1 MKVGTFFSGVG
12 SPEQALRNLGI
23 KHEIEFAC
31 DIDKYAKETYL
42 KNFNPKLY
50 AEDIT
55 TLDMKDLSYVDLLVF
70 GFPCQAFSLAGK
82 RGGFDDTRGTLFY
95 DALRYLKEH
104 RPRYFIA
111 ENVKGLVSHDNGKT
125 FQTIIDC
132 LAKTTNYQ
140 MTLMPFD
147 NLGYNIHYKVLN
159 TKDFG
164 IPQNRERIFI
174 IGIRDDEDNN
184 FNFPKE
190 IPLELKL
197 KDILQDNPNSKYYLK
212 RNITTTNKDI
222 TISNRTKGAALRTWP
237 RTSNPDKD
245 REQGRSKRLELRK
258 DNLANSITTHE
269 HDSLICHSLYPR
281 SSKTGKCGTAYCLDT
296 GNNQAIELQKN
307 ARKIQIAGYVKGK
320 TKNYERESNAV
331 LNPNGIAMTL
341 TAQGGGNTSGRAI
354 VELQRLEDVKLTAT
368 KRINETPKEINEFLR
383 EKKNISIKEI
393 ADKLKIPKTQAE
405 HYFRIDK
412 YRAIPSIEIWNKLKE
427 LLHFDSRHDKQVCE
441 IEQSEYTFESS
452 SRLYSDKGLGATLQ
466 TTENT
471 LYKSQNRIR
480 RLTPIECE
488 RLQGFPDN
496 FTEGVSDTQRYKQM
510 GNTITVNVIQA
521 ILKNLKTN

>member
-42 KNFNPKLY
+42 KNFKPKLF
-50 AEDIT
+50 ATDIT
-55 TLDMKDLSYVDLLVF
+55 TLDMTDLPYVDLLVF
-70 GFPCQAFSLAGK
+70 GFPCQAFSMAGK

-140 MTLMPFD
+140 MSLMPFD
-147 NLGYNIHYKVLN
+147 NLHYHIHYKVLN

-164 IPQNRERIFI
+164 LPQNRERIFI

-197 KDILQDNPNSKYYLK
+197 KDILQDNPNSKYYLSDKMIKGMKKTKFYTYANIVQKGDVSSSLLASDCKLPKCVEVDEKYYLSDKAIAKIK
-212 RNITTTNKDI
+212 RHNNKSI
-222 TISNRTKGAALRTWP
+222 NNELSNSIHAGYYKMGGRDQQYIKVDEKYYL
-237 RTSNPDKD
+237 SE
-245 REQGRSKRLELRK
+245 EQQKRLLERT
-258 DNLANSITTHE
+258 DVDIENVDEPT
-269 HDSLICHSLYPR
+269 
-281 SSKTGKCGTAYCLDT
+281 CLDVYNKKLVKDT
-296 GNNQAIELQKN
+296 SICLTEPHHNNL
-307 ARKIQIAGYVKGK
+307 RLVTK
-320 TKNYERESNAV
+320 TK
-331 LNPNGIAMTL
+331 
-341 TAQGGGNTSGRAI
+341 
-354 VELQRLEDVKLTAT
+354 
-368 KRINETPKEINEFLR
+368 
-383 EKKNISIKEI
+383 
-393 ADKLKIPKTQAE
+393 
-405 HYFRIDK
+405 
-412 YRAIPSIEIWNKLKE
+412 
-427 LLHFDSRHDKQVCE
+427 
-441 IEQSEYTFESS
+441 
-452 SRLYSDKGLGATLQ
+452 
-466 TTENT
+466 
-471 LYKSQNRIR
+471 NRIR

-496 FTEGVSDTQRYKQM
+496 FTAGVSDTQSYKQM

-521 ILKNLKTN
+521 ILKNLIK

>member
-42 KNFNPKLY
+42 KNFKPKEFY
-50 AEDIT
+50 NDIT
-55 TLDMKDLSYVDLLVF
+55 SLNMKDLAYVDLLVF

-82 RGGFDDTRGTLFY
+82 RQGFEDTRGTLFY
-95 DALRYLKEH
+95 DTLRYLKEH
-104 RPRYFIA
+104 KPRYFIA
-111 ENVKGLVSHDNGKT
+111 ENVKGLLSHDNGKT

-140 MTLMPFD
+140 MSLMPFD
-147 NLGYNIHYKVLN
+147 NLGYHIHYKVLN

-164 IPQNRERIFI
+164 LPQNRERIFI
-174 IGIRDDEDNN
+174 IGIRDDKDNN

-197 KDILQDNPNSKYYLK
+197 KDILQDNPNSKYNLSKNTILEKGRGNVLYHRKGFATNTQVYDINKICGTIDTCTGGGRQPHILVEEKYYLSEEQYK
-212 RNITTTNKDI
+212 KIN
-222 TISNRTKGAALRTWP
+222 ISNETKGAALRTWP

-245 REQGRSKRLELRK
+245 REEGRSKRLELRK
-258 DNLANSITTHE
+258 DDLANSITTHE
-269 HDSLICHSLYPR
+269 YDSILWTADYRNDEGLRIKTHSLYPR
-281 SSKTGKCGTAYCLDT
+281 SSKTGKGGTGHLSKEDGTAYCLDT
-296 GNNQAIELQKN
+296 GNTQAIEK
-307 ARKIQIAGYVKGK
+307 
-320 TKNYERESNAV
+320 
-331 LNPNGIAMTL
+331 
-341 TAQGGGNTSGRAI
+341 
-354 VELQRLEDVKLTAT
+354 
-368 KRINETPKEINEFLR
+368 
-383 EKKNISIKEI
+383 
-393 ADKLKIPKTQAE
+393 
-405 HYFRIDK
+405 
-412 YRAIPSIEIWNKLKE
+412 
-427 LLHFDSRHDKQVCE
+427 
-441 IEQSEYTFESS
+441 
-452 SRLYSDKGLGATLQ
+452 
-466 TTENT
+466 
-471 LYKSQNRIR
+471 QNRIR

-521 ILKNLKTN
+521 ILKNKLG